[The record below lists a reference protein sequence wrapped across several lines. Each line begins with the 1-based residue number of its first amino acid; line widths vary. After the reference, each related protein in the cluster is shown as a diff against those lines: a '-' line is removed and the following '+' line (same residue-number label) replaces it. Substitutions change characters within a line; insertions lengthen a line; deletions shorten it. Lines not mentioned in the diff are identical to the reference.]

1 MPRSVRHF
9 LFASLI
15 ACHAAVTLCGPCLH
29 ELPGSSHQ
37 MGLASK
43 SHRPDAPAQSSR
55 DSADNCLICHFVAQG
70 QLTVATTCDC
80 SALLV
85 TEIEI
90 LELPVRGPCPIMSP
104 RAHALPPRLPR
115 HRRDAGERP
124 HREPHRREPRTSV
137 RGLPCARTLPRLAV
151 NGKLTRSIRVT
162 ASPPDPAIPP
172 RGPDIPAHD
181 RGEPPRGTA
190 IHHGPPG

>member
-37 MGLASK
+37 MGLATK
-43 SHRPDAPAQSSR
+43 SHRPDAPAKSSR

-90 LELPVRGPCPIMSP
+90 LELPVARPLPHHVPSSP
-104 RAHALPPRLPR
+104 RAPP
-115 HRRDAGERP
+115 A
-124 HREPHRREPRTSV
+124 
-137 RGLPCARTLPRLAV
+137 A
-151 NGKLTRSIRVT
+151 
-162 ASPPDPAIPP
+162 PAPS
-172 RGPDIPAHD
+172 A
-181 RGEPPRGTA
+181 
-190 IHHGPPG
+190 